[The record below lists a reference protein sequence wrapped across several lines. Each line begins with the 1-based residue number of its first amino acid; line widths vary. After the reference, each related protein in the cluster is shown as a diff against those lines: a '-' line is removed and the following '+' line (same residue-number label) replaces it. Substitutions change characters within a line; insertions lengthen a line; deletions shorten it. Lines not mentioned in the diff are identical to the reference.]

1 MKREDRFDVKRDLI
15 PLLIVSLVAVV
26 MYNQF
31 ALTQP
36 YSGDPL
42 GYRYAARLLA
52 RGEPLEFC
60 DDNNARFGKYFTL
73 PFFNFVNSEKCFGY
87 GMYIGLPLLLAAA
100 EWLGGEGASQWIVP
114 AFGGASLI
122 AIWMLG
128 WQLGNRVVAWLSL
141 IFLAVHPLMISV
153 ATMPMTDA
161 PAMALGLW
169 SMVCWITVENSYQE
183 DRQRRAVSFVGGVML
198 GSAVFIRYAAMA
210 WLLTLAMYMVLK
222 YRTRLFAVGKF
233 FWGGALLVVTATVM
247 LNLIRFGSVVPDIF
261 SPSFP
266 QTRLSLVNMFYN
278 ADGWSGLL
286 VTVIVLFVLNP
297 IGVLICMGSWR
308 TLDTRIRLLI
318 VSVIAGGGFIASITL
333 YSAWKVDVRYHLQ
346 ALTALLIASALGLSY
361 LMFSAHPNRRRRSMI
376 AWGIAAAMVLF
387 WQPWQAFEDARLR
400 NQNEAKWIGE
410 IVAVAAMTDQ
420 DSIFLAN
427 DSAGAFLVYG
437 HRSSMIFDSS
447 NSSAVV
453 REMLTSEIPV
463 YWIDNLWLPHRTVD
477 SSLPQNF
484 RLDKIRD
491 QPLTYRL
498 WLK

>member
-1 MKREDRFDVKRDLI
+1 MKREDRFGVKCDLI
-15 PLLIVSLVAVV
+15 PLLVVSLVAVV
-26 MYNQF
+26 MYNRF
-31 ALTQP
+31 MLAQP

-42 GYRYAARLLA
+42 GYRYAARLMA

-60 DDNNARFGKYFTL
+60 DDNNARLGKYFTL
-73 PFFNFVNSEKCFGY
+73 PFFNYVNSEKCFGY
-87 GMYIGLPLLLAAA
+87 GMYVGLPLLLAAA
-100 EWLGGEGASQWIVP
+100 EWLGGEGASQWVVP
-114 AFGGASLI
+114 IFGGASLI

-128 WQLGNRVVAWLSL
+128 WRLGNRVVAWLSL

-161 PAMALGLW
+161 PAIALGLW
-169 SMVCWITVENSYQE
+169 SMVCWVTVENSYQE
-183 DRQRRAVSFVGGVML
+183 DRQRNVVSLAGGVML
-198 GSAVFIRYAAMA
+198 GLAVFIRYAAMA

-233 FWGGALLVVTATVM
+233 FWGGALWVVTVTVL

-261 SPSFP
+261 SPSSP
-266 QTRLSLVNMFYN
+266 QTRLSLTNMFYN

-297 IGVLICMGSWR
+297 IGVLICVGLWR
-308 TLDTRIRLLI
+308 TLDSNIRLLI
-318 VSVIAGGGFIASITL
+318 VSVIAGGGFISSITL

-346 ALTALLIASALGLSY
+346 ALMALLIASALGLSH
-361 LMFSAHPNRRRRSMI
+361 LMFSAHPNQRRRSMI
-376 AWGIAAAMVLF
+376 AWCIAGAMLVL

-400 NQNEAKWIGE
+400 NQNEAKWIRE
-410 IVAVAAMTDQ
+410 IAAVAAMTDQ
-420 DSIFLAN
+420 NSIFLAN
-427 DSAGAFLVYG
+427 DAAGAFLVYG
-437 HRSSMIFDSS
+437 QRSSMIFDSS
-447 NSSAVV
+447 SSSAVV
-453 REMLTSEIPV
+453 REMLTSNIPV
-463 YWIDNLWLPHRTVD
+463 YWIDNLWLPPRAVD
-477 SSLPQNF
+477 SSLLQNF

>member
-1 MKREDRFDVKRDLI
+1 MRREDRLDVKRDLI
-15 PLLIVSLVAVV
+15 PLLLVSLVAVV
-26 MYNQF
+26 MYHQF
-31 ALTQP
+31 MLAQP

-42 GYRYAARLLA
+42 GYRYAVRLLA

-60 DDNNARFGKYFTL
+60 DDNNARFGKHFTL
-73 PFFNFVNSEKCFGY
+73 PFFNYVNSERCFGY
-87 GMYIGLPLLLAAA
+87 GMYVGLPLLLAAV
-100 EWLGGEGASQWIVP
+100 EWLGGEGASYWIVP
-114 AFGGASLI
+114 AFGGVALI
-122 AIWMLG
+122 AIWILG
-128 WQLGNRVVAWLSL
+128 WRLGNRVVAWLSL
-141 IFLAVHPLMISV
+141 IFLAVHPLVISV
-153 ATMPMTDA
+153 VTMPMTDV

-169 SMVCWITVENSYQE
+169 SMVCWITVEDSHQE
-183 DRQRRAVSFVGGVML
+183 DRQGNVVSFVGGVML

-233 FWGGALLVVTATVM
+233 FWGGALLIVAVTMM

-261 SPSFP
+261 SPSSP

-286 VTVIVLFVLNP
+286 VTAIVLFVINP
-297 IGVLICMGSWR
+297 LGVLVCIGSWR
-308 TLDTRIRLLI
+308 RLDSNIRLLI
-318 VSVIAGGGFIASITL
+318 VSVIAGGGFISSITL

-346 ALTALLIASALGLSY
+346 ALTALLIASTLGLSY
-361 LMFSAHPNRRRRSMI
+361 LMFSGRRRSII
-376 AWGIAAAMVLF
+376 AGCIAVAMVLF

-400 NQNEAKWIGE
+400 NQNEAKWINE
-410 IVAVAAMTDQ
+410 IVAVANTTDQ
-420 DSIFLAN
+420 NSIFLAN
-427 DSAGAFLVYG
+427 DAAGAFLVYG

-447 NSSAVV
+447 SSTAIV
-453 REMLTSEIPV
+453 REMLASEIPV
-463 YWIDNLWLPHRTVD
+463 YWIDNLWLPHRTLD
-477 SSLPQNF
+477 APLLQNF